1 MQNNKT
7 NKKSVYEE
15 KSSVLDFL
23 VLVTVMLMSI
33 VMAREGLAL
42 AREEGMINKDNKY
55 AFILFNLDQA
65 FVKRFMDVPSLWF
78 MNIFGT
84 AGG

>member
-7 NKKSVYEE
+7 NKSPH
-15 KSSVLDFL
+15 VLDFL
-23 VLVTVMLMSI
+23 VVVTVMLMSI
-33 VMAREGLAL
+33 VMAREGLAV

-65 FVKRFMDVPSLWF
+65 FVKRFMDVPHLWF
-78 MNIFGT
+78 MNILAT
-84 AGG
+84 DNE